1 MENSYLFYEQTVFP
15 ITTILAC
22 HADFSSFTQ
31 SYLLFSKLIVYFPIS
46 TPLVLSFLGNDLP
59 HPPPDSV
66 LYFSSSNLNSSIN
79 VNLNSHVKCIFHFWG
94 PQRFLHGDLL
104 FNPWVSMWLS
114 FLKKHRSCLFSKS
127 FKLLED

>member
-31 SYLLFSKLIVYFPIS
+31 SYLLFSKLIVYFLIS

-79 VNLNSHVKCIFHFWG
+79 VNLNSHVKCIFHFWENH
-94 PQRFLHGDLL
+94 RVYSLCIWLYAYACLNLFVYLL
-104 FNPWVSMWLS
+104 PNVINLYS
-114 FLKKHRSCLFSKS
+114 
-127 FKLLED
+127 